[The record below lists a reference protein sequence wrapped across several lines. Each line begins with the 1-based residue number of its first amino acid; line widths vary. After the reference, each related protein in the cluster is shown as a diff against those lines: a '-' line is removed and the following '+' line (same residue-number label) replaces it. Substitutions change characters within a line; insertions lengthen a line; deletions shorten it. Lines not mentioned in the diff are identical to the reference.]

1 MGGDSNPFD
10 HYTLDFNLA
19 GGGTSVELGIDEAAT
34 SIANALTSGVT
45 VKAGLDNITIN
56 AGLDSIAI
64 NAGLDNI
71 AIKELKASLEAKI
84 TQLVPIDLKLTEL
97 PKIVTDSKV
106 DLGLDNIR
114 IAELPPIQLELGV
127 RPVRVHLPLNYT
139 FCLELFGVRLF
150 KFSICGE
157 GMVVSEDY
165 KPHATERCE

>member
-34 SIANALTSGVT
+34 SIANALTTGVT
-45 VKAGLDNITIN
+45 VK
-56 AGLDSIAI
+56 
-64 NAGLDNI
+64 AGLDNI

-84 TQLVPIDLKLTEL
+84 TQLVPIDLKITEL
-97 PKIVTDSKV
+97 PKIVTDSKI
-106 DLGLDNIR
+106 DLGLDDIR
-114 IAELPPIQLELGV
+114 IAELPPLQLELGV

>member
-10 HYTLDFNLA
+10 HYTLDVNLA
-19 GGGTSVELGIDEAAT
+19 GGGTSIELGIDEAAT
-34 SIANALTSGVT
+34 SIANALTTGVT
-45 VKAGLDNITIN
+45 VK
-56 AGLDSIAI
+56 
-64 NAGLDNI
+64 AGLDNI
-71 AIKELKASLEAKI
+71 AIKELKSSLEAKI
-84 TQLVPIDLKLTEL
+84 TQLVPIDLKITDL
-97 PKIVTDSKV
+97 PKIVTDSTL

-114 IAELPPIQLELGV
+114 IAELPPVQLELAV

-157 GMVVSEDY
+157 GMVISEDY

>member
-19 GGGTSVELGIDEAAT
+19 GGGTSVELGIDEAAV
-34 SIANALTSGVT
+34 SIANALTTGVT
-45 VKAGLDNITIN
+45 VKAGLDNI
-56 AGLDSIAI
+56 S
-64 NAGLDNI
+64 
-71 AIKELKASLEAKI
+71 IKELKASLEAKI
-84 TQLVPIDLKLTEL
+84 TQLVPIDLKITEL

-114 IAELPPIQLELGV
+114 IAELPPLQLELGV

>member
-10 HYTLDFNLA
+10 HYTLDVNLA
-19 GGGTSVELGIDEAAT
+19 GGGTSIELGIDEAAT
-34 SIANALTSGVT
+34 SIANALTTGVT
-45 VKAGLDNITIN
+45 VK
-56 AGLDSIAI
+56 
-64 NAGLDNI
+64 AGLDNI

-84 TQLVPIDLKLTEL
+84 TQLVPIDLKITDL
-97 PKIVTDSKV
+97 PKIVTDSTL

-114 IAELPPIQLELGV
+114 IAELPPVQLELAV

-157 GMVVSEDY
+157 GMVISEDY

>member
-10 HYTLDFNLA
+10 HYTLDVNLA

-34 SIANALTSGVT
+34 SIANALTTGVT
-45 VKAGLDNITIN
+45 VKAGLDNITVH
-56 AGLDSIAI
+56 
-64 NAGLDNI
+64 AGLDNI

-84 TQLVPIDLKLTEL
+84 TQLVPIDLKITEL
-97 PKIVTDSKV
+97 PKIVTESTL

-114 IAELPPIQLELGV
+114 IAELPPLQLELAV

-157 GMVVSEDY
+157 GMVISEDY

>member
-34 SIANALTSGVT
+34 SIANALTTGVT
-45 VKAGLDNITIN
+45 VKAGLDNITVH
-56 AGLDSIAI
+56 
-64 NAGLDNI
+64 AGLDNI

-84 TQLVPIDLKLTEL
+84 TQLVPIDLKITEL
-97 PKIVTDSKV
+97 PKIVTDSTL

-114 IAELPPIQLELGV
+114 IAELPPVQLELAV

-139 FCLELFGVRLF
+139 FCLELFGMRLF

-157 GMVVSEDY
+157 GMVISEDY
-165 KPHATERCE
+165 KAHATERCE

>member
-19 GGGTSVELGIDEAAT
+19 GGGTAVELGIDEAAAT
-34 SIANALTSGVT
+34 LANALTTGVT
-45 VKAGLDNITIN
+45 VK
-56 AGLDSIAI
+56 
-64 NAGLDNI
+64 AGLDNI

-84 TQLVPIDLKLTEL
+84 TQLVPIDLKITQL

-114 IAELPPIQLELGV
+114 IAELPPVQLELAV

-139 FCLELFGVRLF
+139 FSLELFGYRLF

-157 GMVVSEDY
+157 GMVVTEDY